1 MARQGKYPLNVTENG
16 KRGGGFGSGK
26 QREGDNHDFWERSA
40 QKDHLT
46 ILDGKKISLRKTHE
60 TQTETND
67 QVWELNESVEK
78 AMSYSARIYKRYEEV
93 GNAMLD
99 VDREVED

>member
-46 ILDGKKISLRKTHE
+46 ILDGKKQFEENTR
-60 TQTETND
+60 D
-67 QVWELNESVEK
+67 ADGNERSG
-78 AMSYSARIYKRYEEV
+78 V
-93 GNAMLD
+93 GAQ
-99 VDREVED
+99 